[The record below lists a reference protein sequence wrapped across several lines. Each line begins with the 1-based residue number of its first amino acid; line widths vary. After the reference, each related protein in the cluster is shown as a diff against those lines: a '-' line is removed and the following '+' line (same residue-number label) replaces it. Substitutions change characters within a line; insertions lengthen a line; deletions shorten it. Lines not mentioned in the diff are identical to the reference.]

1 MNAARA
7 QVAKESLATG
17 RSLRDVVLEKGL
29 LSADELDR
37 ILDPRAMTEPRAR
50 AERDELSALYDK
62 LASAYEI
69 RILSRPNVPSFVRRV
84 PDTDTDAIGYYF
96 IVKAV
101 TANHMLVPQRITS
114 EETGLTRE
122 VTLWGVRVSEE
133 TFKRI
138 EADNRDDVIVPNA
151 TLAVKRAGRLGPDYL
166 IAVLGGTIT
175 EW

>member
-1 MNAARA
+1 
-7 QVAKESLATG
+7 
-17 RSLRDVVLEKGL
+17 
-29 LSADELDR
+29 
-37 ILDPRAMTEPRAR
+37 
-50 AERDELSALYDK
+50 
-62 LASAYEI
+62 
-69 RILSRPNVPSFVRRV
+69 V

-138 EADNRDDVIVPNA
+138 EADNRDDLIVPNA
-151 TLAVKRAGRLGPDYL
+151 TLAIKRAGRLEPDYL
-166 IAVLGGTIT
+166 IPVLGGTIT